1 MWPTRVYYENRILSI
16 FGFVF
21 STHNVEKFEGECCL
35 IVFEEQRQ
43 LQLTSKWKSTKPR
56 KHSHFQHQ
64 SSQAQKRRDLLR
76 IYKSFQLRSAERQGK
91 NIFFS
96 LRRSNKTRR
105 KTTHRTDG

>member
-64 SSQAQKRRDLLR
+64 SSQAQKLRDLLR
-76 IYKSFQLRSAERQGK
+76 TYKSFQLRSAERQGK
-91 NIFFS
+91 NTFS
-96 LRRSNKTRR
+96 LPNLRRSNKRRR
-105 KTTHRTDG
+105 KTIADG